1 VVRKTAT
8 FSLKASDVKIVK
20 QKMLNWANQFSIFCF
35 LDNNGY
41 KNQYN
46 RFECLLGV
54 NPASFVEGQDATVL
68 HNIYNW
74 QQQNKD
80 WLLGHFS
87 YDFKNAL
94 EPRLSSKHTNKIGFT
109 PASFFCPEVV
119 CYIKAD
125 GTALVVESLNADPEE
140 IWQQIN
146 GISLAPRTL
155 LPKIS
160 FQLNISKDKYLGTI
174 GQLREHIAAGD
185 CYEINFCSEGFA
197 ENEMIDPLGVFIRLN
212 EVTPAPFAAL
222 YRHGERYMM
231 CASPERYLFK
241 QGSKIVSQ
249 PIKGTA
255 KRGRDR
261 EADEASKAFLKSSVK
276 ELAENVMIV
285 DLVRND
291 LARSC
296 EVTSVRVEELCGI
309 YSFPQVHQMI
319 STVSG
324 TLAAGNSF
332 TDAIKY
338 SFPMGSMTGAPKIKV
353 MQLIE
358 QYERTARGLYSGCV
372 GYITPNSD
380 FDFNVVIRS
389 LFYNATDKYLSYQT
403 GGAITFDSD
412 PELEWEE
419 MRLKALAM
427 ENIFS
432 GE

>member
-1 VVRKTAT
+1 
-8 FSLKASDVKIVK
+8 
-20 QKMLNWANQFSIFCF
+20 MLNWANQFSIFCF

-41 KNQYN
+41 KNQYS

-54 NPASFVEGQDATVL
+54 NPVSFVEGEDEDVL
-68 HNIYNW
+68 NNIYNW
-74 QQQNKD
+74 HQQNKD

-94 EPRLSSKHTNKIGFT
+94 EPRLSSKHTNKIGFK
-109 PASFFCPEVV
+109 PASFYCPDVV

-125 GTALVVESLNADPEE
+125 AAALIVESLNADPEE
-140 IWQQIN
+140 IWQQIT
-146 GISLAPRTL
+146 GMSLEPEMP
-155 LPKIS
+155 LPKIR
-160 FQLNISKDKYLGTI
+160 FKLNISKDKYLSTV

-185 CYEINFCSEGFA
+185 CYEINFCSKGFA
-197 ENEMIDPLGVFIRLN
+197 ENQTIDPLSVFIRLN
-212 EVTPAPFAAL
+212 DVAPAPFAAF
-222 YRHGERYMM
+222 YRQSDQYLI
-231 CASPERYLFK
+231 CASPERYLYK
-241 QGSKIVSQ
+241 HESKLVSQ

-255 KRGRDR
+255 KRSSDKGV
-261 EADEASKAFLKSSVK
+261 DEANKAFLKSSKK
-276 ELAENVMIV
+276 EQAENVMIV

-296 EVTSVRVEELCGI
+296 EVKSVRVEELCGI

-324 TLAAGNSF
+324 TLAPGNPF
-332 TDAIKY
+332 TNAIKY

-353 MQLIE
+353 MEMIE
-358 QYERTARGLYSGCV
+358 QYEETARGLYSGCI
-372 GYITPNSD
+372 GYIAPGSD

-389 LFYNATDKYLSYQT
+389 LLYNARDKYLSYQT

-412 PELEWEE
+412 PALEWEE

-427 ENIFS
+427 EKIFS